1 MSTTIT
7 IENDQVKATWTG
19 RKGHGSLF
27 QTMAV
32 GNAEQANKLS
42 AKEILA
48 VFICVKACPFPIGKG
63 KQVYK
68 MVTDD
73 IEAGKHPELVK
84 KFSEMNLGELRK
96 ALVYACGE
104 GCNAPNDMYLGIA
117 VEMQTPA
124 EVASTL
130 QGV

>member
-1 MSTTIT
+1 MSTTLT
-7 IENDQVKATWTG
+7 VENDQVKATWTG
-19 RKGHGSLF
+19 KKGRGSLF
-27 QTMAV
+27 QVMAK
-32 GNAEQANKLS
+32 GNAEQTNKLS

-68 MVTDD
+68 MVMDD
-73 IEAGKHPELVK
+73 IEAGKHPELVT
-84 KFSEMNLGELRK
+84 KFEAMNLGELRK
-96 ALVYACGE
+96 ALVVACGE

-124 EVASTL
+124 EEVSTL